1 MKKEYAVFDWDNT
14 VRDGFTLFDW
24 IDYLIEQGILHDS
37 IRAQIDEFSFRYSI
51 KQISHDEYAHLACK
65 VYAKEI
71 RDFNYIELKKIAR
84 KYIARDR
91 EKIYSGMDSIFNLL
105 HQNKIDIII
114 ISGAPRIVLDYYKKD
129 FHIRSVRAF
138 KERVSMGYLN
148 GQVAYNYG
156 YNKCKAMMKLES
168 EYGNKP
174 LFGFGDSNSDIPI
187 LEEATYAFSINN
199 SIGNATRIDTI
210 DKSVENSHLEDTILQ
225 IIRGTS

>member
-24 IDYLIEQGILHDS
+24 IDYLIEQGILNDS

-71 RDFNYIELKKIAR
+71 RGFNYIELKNIAR
-84 KYIARDR
+84 QYIARDR
-91 EKIYSGMDSIFNLL
+91 ERIFGGMDTIFNLL
-105 HQNKIDIII
+105 HEKNIDIII
-114 ISGAPRIVLDYYKKD
+114 ISGAPRIVLDNYKKD

-138 KERVSMGYLN
+138 KERVAKGYLN

-156 YNKCKAMMKLES
+156 YNKYKAMMKLES
-168 EYGNKP
+168 EYGSKP

-187 LEEATYAFSINN
+187 LEEAIHAFSFNN

-210 DKSVENSHLEDTILQ
+210 NKSVKNSRLEDILLQ
-225 IIRGTS
+225 IVRDTI